1 MKKYCTDCG
10 SPTEYSIK
18 PPLFCSNCGKSYNN
32 ISVTNKV
39 EVKKIESKVKNLNVE
54 ADYDYDDDSEGEDLN
69 HVPNISNLQMD
80 LDIPKNK
87 SVKLGSLLGT
97 SNHDQEDIKF
107 NNPVPNKK
115 LSKKKILEDFAKE
128 AGSIRK
134 SKKGK

>member
-10 SPTEYSIK
+10 FPTEYSIK

-32 ISVTNKV
+32 ISVPNKV

-54 ADYDYDDDSEGEDLN
+54 ADYDDDSEGEDLN
-69 HVPNISNLQMD
+69 YVPNISNLQMD

-97 SNHDQEDIKF
+97 SNHDEEDIKF
-107 NNPVPNKK
+107 NNPIPNKK

-128 AGSIRK
+128 AGSIKK

>member
-32 ISVTNKV
+32 TSVPNKV

>member
-32 ISVTNKV
+32 ISVPNKV

-69 HVPNISNLQMD
+69 YVPNISNLQMD

-97 SNHDQEDIKF
+97 SNHDEEDIKF
-107 NNPVPNKK
+107 NNPIPNKK

-128 AGSIRK
+128 AGSIKK

>member
-107 NNPVPNKK
+107 NNPAPNKK

>member
-32 ISVTNKV
+32 ISVPSKL
-39 EVKKIESKVKNLNVE
+39 EVKKIESKVKNLNIE

-107 NNPVPNKK
+107 NNPAPNKK

-128 AGSIRK
+128 AGSIKK

>member
-32 ISVTNKV
+32 ISVPNKV